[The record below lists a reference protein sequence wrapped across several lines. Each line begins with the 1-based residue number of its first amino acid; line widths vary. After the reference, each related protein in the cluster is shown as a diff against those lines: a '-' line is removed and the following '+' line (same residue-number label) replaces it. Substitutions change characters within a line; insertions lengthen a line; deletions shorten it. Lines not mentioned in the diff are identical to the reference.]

1 MFLPSSSRT
10 EHVSKTTVAIASY
23 KDPYYKYYRQ
33 VIRILLAF
41 VLPAVVTVIL
51 VFLIISFVG
60 ENIAT
65 QPTPTDTYIFNNVP
79 VPPGSIAAP
88 LNSDSA
94 SLKATSIEHAWVPN
108 YNADSG
114 PSQAFLVNVPQGEP
128 IAWADNYYQQK
139 LKANKKWQLQQNIVY
154 KGKVTLLPSDSS
166 QIISVVEKPIQGQAL
181 YVQGINGQAI
191 TGLFIDYR
199 LLTATELHDYPGEYG
214 SKAKDGQIYLVITKN
229 IMHRG
234 F

>member
-88 LNSDSA
+88 LNSDRLR
-94 SLKATSIEHAWVPN
+94 LKLPVSNTL
-108 YNADSG
+108 G
-114 PSQAFLVNVPQGEP
+114 FLITTLTLVHR
-128 IAWADNYYQQK
+128 K
-139 LKANKKWQLQQNIVY
+139 LFW
-154 KGKVTLLPSDSS
+154 
-166 QIISVVEKPIQGQAL
+166 
-181 YVQGINGQAI
+181 
-191 TGLFIDYR
+191 
-199 LLTATELHDYPGEYG
+199 
-214 SKAKDGQIYLVITKN
+214 
-229 IMHRG
+229 
-234 F
+234 